1 MYLRS
6 ALVFLAMLLPL
17 AAEDPTSV
25 VPVDQRDFSG
35 SNNACGPVTV
45 MNLLKHGGPEFA
57 PAYEGL
63 VGRDDA
69 AKMRFLVDR
78 FYRTRSSLADSGR
91 FRWGVHGIDCDDLA
105 AGVNELL
112 AEHGIEPLRAFYPD
126 REEGE
131 NDAEFL
137 KRIHAAIARALA
149 SGTPVILSLRAYY
162 VKHREENSHEPH
174 WELAGHHYVM
184 VEGHAEATSASG
196 FELAVL
202 DPWKAQRSRIFLHNE
217 AHGQGFA
224 VLRGSFE
231 NGTWLRGR
239 PCLHVLAPGV
249 PTLRPADLGW
259 SERYLVTANF
269 LMGRF

>member
-1 MYLRS
+1 MLR
-6 ALVFLAMLLPL
+6 PL
-17 AAEDPTSV
+17 AAEQQPPI
-25 VPVDQRDFSG
+25 VPVDQRDFTS
-35 SNNACGPVTV
+35 SRNACGPATV

-57 PAYEGL
+57 PAYEAL
-63 VGRDDA
+63 VGKDDA

-78 FYRTRSSLADSGR
+78 FYRTRPSLADSGR

-112 AEHGIEPLRAFYPD
+112 AEHGIAPLHAFHPD

-131 NDAEFL
+131 EDAAFL
-137 KRIHAAIARALA
+137 TRIETAIARALE

-162 VKHREENSHEPH
+162 VKHRKETSHEPH

-184 VEGHAEATSASG
+184 VEGHPEASATRG

-202 DPWKAQRSRIFLHNE
+202 DPWKARRSRIFLHNE

-224 VLRGSFE
+224 VLRGSF
-231 NGTWLRGR
+231 GSGSWMRGR
-239 PCLHVLAPGV
+239 PCLLVLAPEL